1 MLRVLYSTRTCSI
14 NGIIEKSKSNKGT
27 YAVIDLQARGITGK
41 DLTDLLNHN
50 LFRKLYGN
58 MQRSVTTALQGDHYT
73 YGVKTDDGYA
83 AVKGQYK
90 SKILD
95 WAKQQGIIDK
105 SVSSTFDSMQDFILD
120 TGALTTSVIGIRD
133 TNGNVVTNYTID
145 SIQPAMFFEL
155 KSESSDNPIRES
167 EDMTKEFAVKAITT
181 LSSMTSDTETNWYQ
195 NLLIL
200 QMIK

>member
-1 MLRVLYSTRTCSI
+1 M
-14 NGIIEKSKSNKGT
+14 
-27 YAVIDLQARGITGK
+27 QARGITGK

-95 WAKQQGIIDK
+95 WAKQQGIVDK

-181 LSSMTSDTETNWYQ
+181 LSSMTNDTETNWYQ